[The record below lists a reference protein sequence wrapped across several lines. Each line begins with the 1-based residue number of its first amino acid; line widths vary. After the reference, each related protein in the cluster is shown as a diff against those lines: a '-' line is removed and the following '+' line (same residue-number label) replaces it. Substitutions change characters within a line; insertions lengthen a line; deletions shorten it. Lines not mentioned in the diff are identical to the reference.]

1 MAFAAVRKV
10 GSVLVP
16 EFVMPGLFVA
26 GCAVEVLER
35 YGHDEDG
42 ASTDFACIS
51 KYKPLAKKGE

>member
-1 MAFAAVRKV
+1 MRKV